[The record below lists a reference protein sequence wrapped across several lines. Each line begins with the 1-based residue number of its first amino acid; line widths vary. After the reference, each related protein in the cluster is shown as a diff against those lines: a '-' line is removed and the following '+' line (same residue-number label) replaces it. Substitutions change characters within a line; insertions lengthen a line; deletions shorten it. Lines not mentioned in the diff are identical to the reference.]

1 MNALANTLSR
11 KPLKTG
17 LLIVAIAWFLLVF
30 HELVKAT
37 YAINEYEGFQ
47 FGPVRTWILVTDYL
61 GFLAIL
67 LRATAAIV
75 AVGAIVFYFFR
86 KKDSSSPNARR
97 LLKYV
102 LIAEAAYW
110 CFSFLPSAIWAFT
123 PSGMAFGSDNFLG
136 LSISFMINT
145 GIPCLVEGVAIPAVL
160 LKLVFELRP
169 DRPAK
174 NAIKWGL
181 IAGTTYIFVLWL
193 NNTSNWLN
201 LAMKQTTYYVG
212 VFPSGAGNGLLF
224 PKTGIEYVTAYPDHI
239 LSFGLTTVGLLIL
252 ALYAAYFT
260 KKSAGT
266 ESWRNL
272 DLKKIGT
279 VVTALGLYFLLI
291 YVMWLIVG
299 TNMQLV
305 QGTQQAVDVKWSDW
319 YAWFLG
325 HNLDLWVLSL
335 PLVGL
340 PLLFYRKTSGETS
353 KTQQR

>member
-1 MNALANTLSR
+1 MSR
-11 KPLKTG
+11 KPLKAG
-17 LLIVAIAWFLLVF
+17 LLIVATAWFLLVF

-37 YAINEYEGFQ
+37 YAINEYEFFQ
-47 FGPVRTWILVTDYL
+47 FEPVRTWILVTDYL

-75 AVGAIVFYFFR
+75 AVGAIMFYFFK
-86 KKDSSSPNARR
+86 KKDASSPNARK

-102 LIAEAAYW
+102 LIAEALYW
-110 CFSFLPSAIWAFT
+110 VFSFLPSAIWAFT
-123 PSGMAFGSDNFLG
+123 PSGMGAGGDSFLG
-136 LSISFMINT
+136 LSVSFMINT
-145 GIPCLVEGVAIPAVL
+145 GIPCLVEAVAIPAVL
-160 LKLVFELRP
+160 LKLVFELNP
-169 DRPAK
+169 AKPAK
-174 NAIKWGL
+174 NAIKWAL

-201 LAMKQTTYYVG
+201 VALQQTRYAIG
-212 VFPSGAGNGLLF
+212 LDGALYPTAGF
-224 PKTGIEYVTAYPDHI
+224 EYVTRYPDHI
-239 LSFGLTTVGLLIL
+239 ISFAFTTVGLLAL

-272 DLKKIGT
+272 DLKKIGV
-279 VVTALGLYFLLI
+279 VVTFVGLYFLLI
-291 YVMWLIVG
+291 YVMWIVVG

-305 QGTQQAVDVKWSDW
+305 QGTQNAVDVKWSDW

-335 PLVGL
+335 PLVGV
-340 PLLFYRKTSGETS
+340 PLLFHQKAP
-353 KTQQR
+353 KTQQG